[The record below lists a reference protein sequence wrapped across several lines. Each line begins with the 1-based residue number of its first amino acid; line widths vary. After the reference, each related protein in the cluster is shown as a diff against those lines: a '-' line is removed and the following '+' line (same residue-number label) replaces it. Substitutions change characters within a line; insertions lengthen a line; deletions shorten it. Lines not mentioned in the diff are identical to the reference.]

1 MNENLLMIFTRNP
14 ELGKVKTRL
23 AKSLGDESALTI
35 YKMLLDK
42 TKEVTQ
48 NLSCDKAVFYSVK
61 VRDNDIWDN
70 KIYHKYSQE
79 GKDLGE
85 RMHNAFKEA
94 FKKGYKKVAIIG
106 SDLFDL
112 KASCIDIAFQQLGTN
127 DVVVGPA
134 NDGGYYLL
142 ACKNEVP
149 EIFKDKNW
157 GSDTVL
163 TDTLSDLKNHKVF
176 QLEVLND
183 IDYAEDLEPYE
194 IFKPFIKLKN
204 L

>member
-112 KASCIDIAFQQLGTN
+112 KASCIDVAFQQLGTN

>member
-23 AKSLGDESALTI
+23 AKSLGDENALTI

-70 KIYHKYSQE
+70 TIYHKHSQE
-79 GKDLGE
+79 GEDLGE
-85 RMHNAFKEA
+85 RMHNAFKKA
-94 FKKGYKKVAIIG
+94 FEKGYKKVAIIG

-112 KASCIDIAFQQLGTN
+112 KASCIDVAFQQLDTN
-127 DVVVGPA
+127 DVVIGPA

-157 GSDTVL
+157 GSNTVL
-163 TDTLSDLKNHKVF
+163 NDTLSDLKNHKVF